1 MIDVCLLGCGGMMP
15 LPDRYL
21 TSLLVRHDG
30 RCLLIDCGE
39 GTQLALR
46 RSGFSFKNIDNIF
59 LTHFHADHTA
69 GLPGLLLT
77 MGNCDRTEPVMIYG
91 PPGVNRIVNAV
102 LSLCGN
108 LPFDVYG
115 YELTDKS
122 EINIGKLR
130 VKNLAVEHRVT
141 CYAYS
146 IELDRQG
153 KFDPAKAQQ
162 LGIPIKMWKILQSGN
177 SVENDDGTVWK
188 PEDVLGPQ
196 RKGLKL
202 SYCTDTRPVRRL
214 DDFVMDS
221 DLFICEGM
229 YGDKD
234 KLQSVR
240 EKKHML
246 FSEAATIAV
255 NANVGELW
263 LTHYSPAL
271 EDPQEYL
278 YMASDI
284 FPNTQAGHNV
294 KKTTLYFE

>member
-21 TSLLVRHDG
+21 TSLLVRNDG

-46 RSGFSFKNIDNIF
+46 KSGFSFKNIDNIF

-77 MGNCDRTEPVMIYG
+77 MGNCDRVEPVTIYG

-108 LPFDVYG
+108 LPFDVRA
-115 YELTDKS
+115 YELIDKS
-122 EINIGKLR
+122 EINIGKLV

-153 KFDPAKAQQ
+153 KFDPVKAQQ
-162 LGIPIKMWKILQSGN
+162 LGIPVKMWKVLQSGK
-177 SVENDDGTVWK
+177 SIENDDGTIWK

-202 SYCTDTRPVRRL
+202 SYCTDTRPVKRL
-214 DDFVMDS
+214 DNFVMDS

-271 EDPQEYL
+271 DDPQEYL

-284 FPNTQAGHNV
+284 FPNTQIGHNV